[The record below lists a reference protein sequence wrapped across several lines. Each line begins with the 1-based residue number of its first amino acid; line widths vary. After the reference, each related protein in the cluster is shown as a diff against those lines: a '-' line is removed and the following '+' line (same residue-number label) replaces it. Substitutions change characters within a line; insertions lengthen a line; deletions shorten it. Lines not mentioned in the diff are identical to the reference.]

1 MTQKKSLSLLV
12 STKQQCVIWD
22 NTTHVVPKC
31 INKAC
36 DLERC
41 YWWKPTFSFVPVF
54 LMNLLRELCV
64 FLTAK
69 LNAHYTEQFLQD
81 LIGAIPHRFT
91 KTNPDWMSELNDKC
105 LHYTQLSK
113 SNARA
118 KYKTLSALKSISH
131 WLLKTSQQ
139 PAKRHGA
146 TGLRC
151 WHSATS
157 RFLLRLPVALFRH
170 TSLSWQPYCCAK
182 ASIWEYVGSL
192 IWIYIWIS

>member
-1 MTQKKSLSLLV
+1 MRKTLSVLQWSVLKHAIWNTAVHQNQPFFRSCGSCELV
-12 STKQQCVIWD
+12 KRAL
-22 NTTHVVPKC
+22 HVSDSSSSWVNASR
-31 INKAC
+31 I
-36 DLERC
+36 
-41 YWWKPTFSFVPVF
+41 
-54 LMNLLRELCV
+54 
-64 FLTAK
+64 K
-69 LNAHYTEQFLQD
+69 LNAHYAEQFLQD
-81 LIGAIPHRFT
+81 LIVAIPHWFT

-139 PAKRHGA
+139 PAERRGA

-151 WHSATS
+151 WHGATS
-157 RFLLRLPVALFRH
+157 GLVLRLPVELFRH

-182 ASIWEYVGSL
+182 ASIREYAGSL
-192 IWIYIWIS
+192 IWIHIWIN

>member
-1 MTQKKSLSLLV
+1 M
-12 STKQQCVIWD
+12 
-22 NTTHVVPKC
+22 KC
-31 INKAC
+31 IKAC
-36 DLERC
+36 NLEHC
-41 YWWKPTFSFVPVF
+41 YWWKTTFSFVAMV
-54 LMNLLRELCV
+54 LMNLSRERCM
-64 FLTAK
+64 FLTARPPWLMLLCIK
-69 LNAHYTEQFLQD
+69 LNAHCKEQFLQD
-81 LIGAIPHRFT
+81 LIVAIPHRLT

-146 TGLRC
+146 TVLRC

-157 RFLLRLPVALFRH
+157 GLVLRLPAELFRH

-182 ASIWEYVGSL
+182 ASIREYTGSL
-192 IWIYIWIS
+192 IWIHIWIN